1 MPFDDVF
8 LWLLVVFFLAHFTE
22 AIVGFGSTLLVLAFG
37 GVPIKDLL
45 PVLIPMN
52 LTLSSLMAFQS
63 RRHLSPIL
71 WQQILPWSLLGLPL
85 GMVLYRTLSTQRMQ
99 GLFGAILLLVLLWE
113 AFQAFQARRLA
124 QKRLDA
130 LAHEAAKSE
139 DDSKREPAPQ
149 EITSADAPAA
159 SPPHEATPTL
169 PHEITPTPPYEPAP
183 LSRWQGRLW
192 LFMGGIV
199 QGLYAAGGPFI
210 VYFTSRQKL
219 DKSAFRATLAMLWM
233 ILYILLFTTLLV
245 RGEWLPHHQKA
256 YLSALPTV
264 FLGLWLG
271 QRLHQMIR
279 EDIFRLA
286 VKLLLFFA
294 ALRFLLKG

>member
-52 LTLSSLMAFQS
+52 LTLSSLMTLQS
-63 RRHLSPIL
+63 RRDISPIL
-71 WQQILPWSLLGLPL
+71 WRQILPWSLLGLPL

-124 QKRLDA
+124 KKRLDA
-130 LAHEAAKSE
+130 LVQSAEAEA
-139 DDSKREPAPQ
+139 
-149 EITSADAPAA
+149 TADIAPA
-159 SPPHEATPTL
+159 SR
-169 PHEITPTPPYEPAP
+169 P
-183 LSRWQGRLW
+183 LSRWQGRVW
-192 LFMGGIV
+192 LFFGGIV

-210 VYFTSRQKL
+210 VYFTSRQGL
-219 DKSAFRATLAMLWM
+219 DKSAFRATLATLWM

-256 YLSALPTV
+256 YLTALPTV

-271 QRLHQMIR
+271 QRLHRMIR
-279 EDIFRLA
+279 EDIFRIA
-286 VKLLLFFA
+286 VKILLFFA
-294 ALRFLLKG
+294 ALRFLLNA